1 MPDLKNK
8 TILILSPQAWGKMFV
23 SKHHYAIELA
33 KRGNRIYFLNPPN
46 QDGINATESIEIKPS
61 GIHSDLF
68 LIEHKLFFPYQLK
81 FKFLPVFQWLMQF
94 HIKRL
99 LKKIGKPIDIVWS
112 FDLGHLY
119 PFNFFDKNSYKI
131 FHPVDEPLTV
141 PAILAA
147 KGADVVFS
155 VTNEILSKYEQYNV
169 PRYFINHGVTSD
181 FLTGV
186 ITEKINQPV
195 LIGFSGNL
203 LRNDIDRE
211 VLLQIVEE
219 NQQCIFN
226 FWGSYT
232 TEQSNI
238 GGIADDLTVQFIN
251 KLQTMHN
258 VVLHGVVPSREL
270 AESINRMDAF
280 LICYDVLRDQSKGTN
295 YHKVMEYLA
304 TGKVIIS
311 NNISTYNNRSD
322 LVQMVVERDTN
333 VKLPLLFSNII
344 SNLAIHITKDLSLV
358 RREFASLNT
367 YNNQIER
374 IERLIY
380 EE

>member
-251 KLQTMHN
+251 KLQAMRN
-258 VVLHGVVPSREL
+258 AVLHGVVPSREL

-311 NNISTYNNRSD
+311 NNITTYNNRRD

-344 SNLAIHITKDLSLV
+344 SNLAIHITKDLSLA

>member
-33 KRGNRIYFLNPPN
+33 KRGNRVYFLNPPN
-46 QDGINATESIEIKPS
+46 QSGANPTESIEIKPS
-61 GIHSDLF
+61 DVHSDLF

-81 FKFLPVFQWLMQF
+81 FKLLPVFQWLMRF
-94 HIKRL
+94 HIKHL
-99 LKKIGKPIDIVWS
+99 LKKIGKPVDIVWS

-119 PFNFFDKNSYKI
+119 PFNFFDKHSYKI

-181 FLTGV
+181 FLTGA
-186 ITEKINQPV
+186 ITEKINQPI

-211 VLLQIVEE
+211 VLLQIVED

-251 KLQTMHN
+251 KLQAMRN
-258 VVLHGVVPSREL
+258 VVLYGVIPSHEL
-270 AESINRMDAF
+270 ARAINKMDVF

-311 NNISTYNNRSD
+311 NNITTYNNRSD
-322 LVQMVVERDTN
+322 LVQMVEERDTN
-333 VKLPLLFSNII
+333 VKLPLLFSSII
-344 SNLAIHITKDLSLV
+344 SNLAVHITKDLSLV
-358 RREFASLNT
+358 RKEFASLNT